1 MAHHYSLTRSPS
13 NPSPTLYPLPS
24 AARSHRDP
32 TDPPCHPPGSCS
44 THPRSCQ
51 NATAAGGGGK
61 RAWRWP
67 TAMTTPPT
75 LSTRRLLLLVT
86 VVRDRVVVVV
96 SGRGHGAVGIGVVAT
111 TAAHRPRRRH
121 RGHDQSISDCRIE
134 VPWMTHTHTH
144 THCVLVCSFFA
155 AQVLLLLGLTGTAF
169 GVHMG

>member
-1 MAHHYSLTRSPS
+1 VKIKPGKSQKLQKKTVLRYPTDIQISHCLFCSPPAAGPMAHHYSLTRSPS

-32 TDPPCHPPGSCS
+32 TDPPCHPPSSCS

-75 LSTRRLLLLVT
+75 LWTRRLLLLVT
-86 VVRDRVVVVV
+86 VVRDRVQQHCLSHSV
-96 SGRGHGAVGIGVVAT
+96 S
-111 TAAHRPRRRH
+111 
-121 RGHDQSISDCRIE
+121 
-134 VPWMTHTHTH
+134 
-144 THCVLVCSFFA
+144 
-155 AQVLLLLGLTGTAF
+155 LLYTL
-169 GVHMG
+169 